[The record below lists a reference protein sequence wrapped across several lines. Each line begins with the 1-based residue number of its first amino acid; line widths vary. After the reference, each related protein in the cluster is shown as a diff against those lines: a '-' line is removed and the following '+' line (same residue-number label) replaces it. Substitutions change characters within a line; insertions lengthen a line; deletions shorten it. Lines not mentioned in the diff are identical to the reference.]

1 MKQRKLQTRLSIYFS
16 LIAIIPALIV
26 MSISIKFTM
35 NSTEKTVGSY
45 TQKLMEQLSYNMN
58 NIFLAERSVIGDLK
72 NSSYIQQI
80 AKKYEDLDANT
91 QSVLRSKVH
100 DIVSPAIKGQDS
112 IDGIYIYGNDH
123 IYYQNVKSEM
133 TFSMQS
139 FKLSEAYQRLIGA
152 NTIDFIWF
160 TLEDGKVYV
169 ARKIL
174 NEGDAAIILAINN
187 DYLRN
192 LLDLSNVDGKMNLA
206 ILDENSKV
214 LIGELDNE
222 KLNNVMRALKDEE
235 AGESVYTNTISNHI
249 VSTVKCS
256 NGWQVISIAPVAD
269 LMSDFNRSCIY
280 GIFILAV
287 CSVIA
292 ILLSIALGHKI
303 TRPLKKM
310 AVYMKQVEEGKFTF
324 KESIVE
330 SIQSKD
336 LEIEL
341 LISGFGHMLKAIT
354 QMLEASKRV
363 TERIKDNTNSLKEQ
377 GQVTASSAEAVNAS
391 VKQVADGARIQS
403 MQMQETEGL
412 MAQLASQV
420 GEVHKVTNDI
430 QSISQNIMAVSEKNS
445 ENLGDLDKKALCNIE
460 VSHRVSES
468 VRALSEEIDNM
479 YDILKMV
486 TDINAQTRLL
496 SFNASI
502 EAARAG
508 EFGKG
513 FSVIATQVCQLA
525 LQTEEAICS
534 IKDLLV
540 EIEAKNKSASD
551 ELKEA
556 TLLFE
561 TQRPLV
567 KEANERFQD
576 IVSQMAAINDE
587 INHANQLISLIDIH
601 KEGVLEK
608 IIKINGISQEFAA
621 VTQEVTEKTVVQA
634 KCATMI
640 NQLAGQMSTT
650 VNELEQCY

>member
-123 IYYQNVKSEM
+123 IYYQNVKTEM
-133 TFSMQS
+133 TFSMQN

-256 NGWQVISIAPVAD
+256 NGWQVISIAPVAT

-280 GIFILAV
+280 GILILAV
-287 CSVIA
+287 CSTVA

-330 SIQSKD
+330 NIQSRD

-377 GQVTASSAEAVNAS
+377 GQVTASSADAVNAS

-403 MQMQETEGL
+403 IQMQETEEL
-412 MAQLASQV
+412 MAELASQV

-430 QSISQNIMAVSEKNS
+430 QSISQSIMAVSEKNS
-445 ENLGDLDKKALCNIE
+445 ENLSALDKKALCNIE
-460 VSHRVSES
+460 VSHRVRES
-468 VRALSEEIDNM
+468 VKALSEETENM

-486 TDINAQTRLL
+486 TDINGQTRLL

-513 FSVIATQVCQLA
+513 FSVIATQVRQLA

-540 EIEAKNKSASD
+540 EIEAKSKLASD
-551 ELKEA
+551 ELEEA

-567 KEANERFQD
+567 KEANEKFQD
-576 IVSQMAAINDE
+576 IVSQMTAINDE
-587 INHANQLISLIDIH
+587 INYANQLISLIDIH

-621 VTQEVTEKTVVQA
+621 VTQEVTEKTAVQA
-634 KCATMI
+634 KCLI
-640 NQLAGQMSTT
+640 S
-650 VNELEQCY
+650 

>member
-123 IYYQNVKSEM
+123 IYYQNVKTEM
-133 TFSMQS
+133 TFSMQN

-256 NGWQVISIAPVAD
+256 NGWQVISIAPVAT

-280 GIFILAV
+280 GILILAV
-287 CSVIA
+287 CSTVA

-330 SIQSKD
+330 NIQSRD

-363 TERIKDNTNSLKEQ
+363 TERIKDNTNSLKKQ

-403 MQMQETEGL
+403 IQMQETEEL
-412 MAQLASQV
+412 MAELASQV

-430 QSISQNIMAVSEKNS
+430 QSISRNIMAVSEKNS
-445 ENLGDLDKKALCNIE
+445 ENLGALDKKALCNIE
-460 VSHRVSES
+460 VSHRVRES
-468 VRALSEEIDNM
+468 VKALSEETENM

-513 FSVIATQVCQLA
+513 FSVIATQVRQLA

-540 EIEAKNKSASD
+540 EIEAKSKSASD

-556 TLLFE
+556 TILFE

-567 KEANERFQD
+567 KEANEKFQD
-576 IVSQMAAINDE
+576 IVSQMTAINDE